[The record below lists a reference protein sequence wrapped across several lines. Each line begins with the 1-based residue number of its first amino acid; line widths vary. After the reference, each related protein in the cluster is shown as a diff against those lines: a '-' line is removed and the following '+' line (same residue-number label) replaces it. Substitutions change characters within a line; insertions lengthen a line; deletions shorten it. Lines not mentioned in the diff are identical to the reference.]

1 MEGGGWRG
9 EQEDRGGRKRMI
21 MESRME
27 LEGGMV
33 RKDGGRKRR
42 RRDKKRKEKEDG
54 GERTKEDEGKGKRKT
69 KEERGWRTYPVSSPP
84 LSLPSVLSSSF
95 LVCLPVP
102 FTRLYPLPA
111 PAPARLDGNKHHIN
125 EWSKDR
131 TSVHL

>member
-1 MEGGGWRG
+1 M
-9 EQEDRGGRKRMI
+9 
-21 MESRME
+21 
-27 LEGGMV
+27 
-33 RKDGGRKRR
+33 
-42 RRDKKRKEKEDG
+42 KEKERG
-54 GERTKEDEGKGKRKT
+54 RPRRKEDGELIQF
-69 KEERGWRTYPVSSPP
+69 PP
-84 LSLPSVLSSSF
+84 PLLSLPSVLSSSS

>member
-33 RKDGGRKRR
+33 RKDGGRKRM

-69 KEERGWRTYPVSSPP
+69 KEERGWRTYPLPPPFISSISPIILVSCLSPCPIYSSLSTTSACSSSP
-84 LSLPSVLSSSF
+84 
-95 LVCLPVP
+95 
-102 FTRLYPLPA
+102 
-111 PAPARLDGNKHHIN
+111 
-125 EWSKDR
+125 
-131 TSVHL
+131 

>member
-1 MEGGGWRG
+1 M
-9 EQEDRGGRKRMI
+9 
-21 MESRME
+21 
-27 LEGGMV
+27 
-33 RKDGGRKRR
+33 

-84 LSLPSVLSSSF
+84 LLSLPSVLSSSS